1 MQIHVPDPAYTGS
14 TRSRENFRLAV
25 KLALGFV
32 ALLWLIQILSWG
44 LDVGPEDFGVR
55 PRQAIGLLGILTA
68 PLVHGDFG
76 HLLANSLPL
85 AILGTTML
93 YLYPRSALRVLPA
106 VYLGTGIA
114 VWLFARGSSHI
125 GASGLVYG
133 LVAYVFVAGLIRRDR
148 RAIAAT
154 LLVCFLYGTLVWG
167 VLPIAPRMSWE
178 THLAAAVSGLGL
190 GLALRDLD
198 IPPRRQYSWEAENE
212 EFEDEDPAAEGMDG
226 HSTEQKNPGA
236 QPGLF

>member
-32 ALLWLIQILSWG
+32 VLLWLIQILSWG

-106 VYLGTGIA
+106 VYVGTGIA

-178 THLAAAVSGLGL
+178 THLAAALIGLGL
-190 GLALRDLD
+190 GFALRDLD
-198 IPPRRQYSWEAENE
+198 VPPRVRYSWEAERAE
-212 EFEDEDPAAEGMDG
+212 SASEDPSLDI
-226 HSTEQKNPGA
+226 PA
-236 QPGLF
+236 QD